1 MSKIIRLLP
10 HFIKVRLLAKKFD
23 IWKEVQ
29 DDNRKPDAFM
39 SGDWIS
45 YDGNLYYGHPL
56 GVFLLSNQNELYQL
70 NKQYR
75 DKYDTTTN

>member
-1 MSKIIRLLP
+1 MSKIISLLP

-29 DDNRKPDAFM
+29 DDNRKPDDSI

-56 GVFLLSNQNELYQL
+56 GVFFYSAQNELYQQH
-70 NKQYR
+70 K
-75 DKYDTTTN
+75 KYNHDTTRD